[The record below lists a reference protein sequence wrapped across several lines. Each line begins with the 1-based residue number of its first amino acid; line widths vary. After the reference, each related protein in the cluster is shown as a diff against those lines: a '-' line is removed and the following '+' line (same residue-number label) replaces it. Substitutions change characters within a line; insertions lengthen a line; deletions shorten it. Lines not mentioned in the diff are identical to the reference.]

1 MPKRRSVEVYQG
13 IKTVH
18 SCRLYSEDTRKLF
31 ALPLRKGKI
40 TGVSVDGETVII
52 TFEVVRHKYLNLKLG
67 GK

>member
-1 MPKRRSVEVYQG
+1 MAKRQSVKVYQG

-18 SCRLYSEDTRKLF
+18 TCRLYSEDTRKLF
-31 ALPLRKGKI
+31 ALPLRKGKV
-40 TGVSVDGETVII
+40 TDVSVSGETVII